1 MKKLSSSAVLPISM
15 ISGALFYIVG
25 REMPLSPE
33 VKGDILHFIEVLQPA
48 LLFSMLFVAFC
59 KVSPRD
65 LKPRRLHLWLATIQC
80 VSFSLLCLLLWLYPD
95 TEYRLIIEA
104 LLLALICPTA
114 TACSVVTQK
123 LGGNAG
129 VTTSYTILISALVA
143 VIAPLL
149 LPLAT
154 SRHGM
159 AFVPT
164 FLLIIKKVFPIL
176 LAPLFFAWSIELLLP
191 KVHRRII
198 SIHNLAF
205 YMWAV
210 ALALAISVTVRA
222 LYHSHVPWIHILG
235 IAIATLVACV
245 MQFWLGKRIGSR
257 YGLRMEGGQALGQKN
272 TIFIIWLGYTFLS
285 PISATAGGFYSI
297 WHNVINSWQLYQHAH
312 AQSKQ

>member
-1 MKKLSSSAVLPISM
+1 M
-15 ISGALFYIVG
+15 ISGALFYIIG
-25 REMPLSPE
+25 REMPLSPA
-33 VKGDILHFIEVLQPA
+33 VKGDILHGVEILQPA
-48 LLFSMLFVAFC
+48 LLFCMLFVAFC

-65 LKPRRLHLWLATIQC
+65 LKPRRLHLWLAMIQC
-80 VSFSLLCLLLWLYPD
+80 LSFILLCLLLWLYPHTD
-95 TEYRLIIEA
+95 YRLIIEA
-104 LLLALICPTA
+104 LLLSLICPTA

-143 VIAPLL
+143 VIAPLM

-159 AFVPT
+159 AFLPT
-164 FLLIIKKVFPIL
+164 FLLIIRKVFPIL
-176 LAPLFFAWSIELLLP
+176 LAPLFLAWSIELLLP
-191 KVHRRII
+191 RLHRRIL

-210 ALALAISVTVRA
+210 ALSLAISVTVRA
-222 LYHSHVPWIHILG
+222 LYHSHVPGIYILG
-235 IAIATLVACV
+235 IALASMAACIA
-245 MQFWLGKRIGSR
+245 QFWIGKRIGSR

-297 WHNVINSWQLYQHAH
+297 WHNVINSWQLYKHANTE
-312 AQSKQ
+312 KIKKERVG